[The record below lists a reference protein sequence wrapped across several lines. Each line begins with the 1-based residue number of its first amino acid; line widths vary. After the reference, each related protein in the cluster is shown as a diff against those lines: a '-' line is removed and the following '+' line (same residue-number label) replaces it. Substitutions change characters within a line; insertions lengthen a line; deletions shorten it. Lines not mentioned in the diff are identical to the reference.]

1 MGVGRLF
8 AAVNTRTR
16 QTIVFGEPG
25 RDQQRAE
32 LVAVQP
38 CNVRFIIEPGSADV
52 RGRGVLEQVAGQKGR
67 RRDTLAVA
75 QQRREPTPDSRR

>member
-38 CNVRFIIEPGSADV
+38 YNC
-52 RGRGVLEQVAGQKGR
+52 
-67 RRDTLAVA
+67 
-75 QQRREPTPDSRR
+75 DS